1 MSKNLSFEEQ
11 YRRDVE
17 RMLRSAQDAGY
28 IVAESDLIRA
38 WIEYSESTC
47 ATWLMLP
54 EENDALISILL
65 KYIES
70 TNASRAGSVKLTTTV
85 VDAGDGTG
93 DGMIE
98 IPDELLAAL
107 GWREG
112 DVLNVKVREP
122 SVLVLERLDERKGA
136 QSE

>member
-70 TNASRAGSVKLTTTV
+70 TNASRAGSVKFTTTV

-122 SVLVLERLDERKGA
+122 SVLVLERLDERKGG

>member
-70 TNASRAGSVKLTTTV
+70 TNASRAGSVKFTTTV